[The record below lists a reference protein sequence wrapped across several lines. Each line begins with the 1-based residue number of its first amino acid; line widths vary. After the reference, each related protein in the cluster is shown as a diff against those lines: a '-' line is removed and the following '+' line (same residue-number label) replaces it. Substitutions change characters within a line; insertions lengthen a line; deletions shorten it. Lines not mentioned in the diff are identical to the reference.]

1 LSFAHVK
8 PSRTK
13 YIRCGDG
20 TIHAKSIHFSY
31 YVTYTSRNMWYYIIL
46 HCLDSTTIRTNGRI
60 SCPRLA
66 TFHGHAAFQTDHVL
80 SLSLFLS
87 PRIYTCKTPPLIHP
101 APLILSLALSNTT
114 DPQASQ
120 PSPPPKTLGTLHNPS
135 TCPQPFRLASI
146 ASEQADFACYCG
158 ALWIRHLWREHYEMC
173 NRCVVMCPTVL

>member
-66 TFHGHAAFQTDHVL
+66 TFHRHAAFQTDHV
-80 SLSLFLS
+80 LSLFLS

-120 PSPPPKTLGTLHNPS
+120 PSPPSTQDSWDVTQPVHLPPTLPPSQHCIGTSGL
-135 TCPQPFRLASI
+135 RVL
-146 ASEQADFACYCG
+146 
-158 ALWIRHLWREHYEMC
+158 LWRALD
-173 NRCVVMCPTVL
+173 PTSVA

>member
-80 SLSLFLS
+80 SLSLSFSLHASIPAKRRPSYILHPSFYPLPSQILQIPKPLS
-87 PRIYTCKTPPLIHP
+87 PVP
-101 APLILSLALSNTT
+101 
-114 DPQASQ
+114 
-120 PSPPPKTLGTLHNPS
+120 PPPKTLGTLHNPS
-135 TCPQPFRLASI
+135 TCPPTLPPSQHCIGTSGLRVL
-146 ASEQADFACYCG
+146 
-158 ALWIRHLWREHYEMC
+158 LWRALD
-173 NRCVVMCPTVL
+173 PTSVA

>member
-1 LSFAHVK
+1 
-8 PSRTK
+8 
-13 YIRCGDG
+13 
-20 TIHAKSIHFSY
+20 
-31 YVTYTSRNMWYYIIL
+31 MWYYIIL

-80 SLSLFLS
+80 SFFLHASIPAKRRPSYILHPSFYPLPSQTLQIPKPLS
-87 PRIYTCKTPPLIHP
+87 PVP
-101 APLILSLALSNTT
+101 
-114 DPQASQ
+114 
-120 PSPPPKTLGTLHNPS
+120 PPPKTLGTLHNPS